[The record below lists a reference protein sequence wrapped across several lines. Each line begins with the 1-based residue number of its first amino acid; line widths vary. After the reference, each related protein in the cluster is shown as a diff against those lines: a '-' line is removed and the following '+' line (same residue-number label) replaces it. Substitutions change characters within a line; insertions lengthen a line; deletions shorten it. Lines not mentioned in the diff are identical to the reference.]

1 MGTGETESGSL
12 GGVAPS
18 KLQSEVDRAGVWC
31 QTRTIVNCKEDK
43 MKELM
48 LSLILWIGANSTL
61 PVEGVTLPEIEFLSS
76 EELHTLYTIEDACD
90 TGEIR
95 ALYDLNNA
103 LIYLLNDWDKSNLID
118 RSFLLHELVH
128 HLQKEEG
135 YEFKIIRDEE
145 SYELQF
151 MYLRESA
158 LEDSEDKL
166 RVSDLFSIMNNC
178 HIM

>member
-1 MGTGETESGSL
+1 M
-12 GGVAPS
+12 
-18 KLQSEVDRAGVWC
+18 
-31 QTRTIVNCKEDK
+31 
-43 MKELM
+43 
-48 LSLILWIGANSTL
+48 
-61 PVEGVTLPEIEFLSS
+61 EGVPPPEVEFLSS
-76 EELHTLYTIEDACD
+76 EELRTLYIIEDVCD

-95 ALYDLNNA
+95 ALYDLNNTI
-103 LIYLLNDWDKSNLID
+103 IYLLEDWDKSNLID

-135 YEFKIIRDEE
+135 YEVRIIREEE

-158 LEDSEDKL
+158 IDDPEEVL
-166 RVSDLFSIMNNC
+166 RISDLFSIMNNC

>member
-1 MGTGETESGSL
+1 
-12 GGVAPS
+12 
-18 KLQSEVDRAGVWC
+18 
-31 QTRTIVNCKEDK
+31 
-43 MKELM
+43 MKELL

-61 PVEGVTLPEIEFLSS
+61 PVEGVPPPEVEFLSS
-76 EELHTLYTIEDACD
+76 EEFRTLYIIEDVCD
-90 TGEIR
+90 TGEII
-95 ALYDLNNA
+95 ALYDLNNTI
-103 LIYLLNDWDKSNLID
+103 IYLLEDWDKSNLID

-135 YEFKIIRDEE
+135 YEVRIIREEE

-158 LEDSEDKL
+158 IDDPEEVL
-166 RVSDLFSIMNNC
+166 RISDLFSIMNNC

>member
-1 MGTGETESGSL
+1 
-12 GGVAPS
+12 
-18 KLQSEVDRAGVWC
+18 
-31 QTRTIVNCKEDK
+31 
-43 MKELM
+43 MKELL

-61 PVEGVTLPEIEFLSS
+61 PVEGVPLPEVEFLSS
-76 EELHTLYTIEDACD
+76 EELHTLYIIEDVCD

-95 ALYDLNNA
+95 ALYDLNNTI
-103 LIYLLNDWDKSNLID
+103 IYLLEDWDKSNLID

-135 YEFKIIRDEE
+135 YELRIIREEE

-158 LEDSEDKL
+158 IDDPEEVL
-166 RVSDLFSIMNNC
+166 RISDLFSIMNNC

>member
-1 MGTGETESGSL
+1 
-12 GGVAPS
+12 
-18 KLQSEVDRAGVWC
+18 
-31 QTRTIVNCKEDK
+31 
-43 MKELM
+43 MKELL

-61 PVEGVTLPEIEFLSS
+61 PVEGVPLPEVEFLSS
-76 EELHTLYTIEDACD
+76 EELHTLYIIQDVCD

-95 ALYDLNNA
+95 ALYDLNNTI
-103 LIYLLNDWDKSNLID
+103 IYLLEDWDKSNLID

-135 YEFKIIRDEE
+135 YELRIIREEE

-158 LEDSEDKL
+158 IDDPEEVL
-166 RVSDLFSIMNNC
+166 RISDLFSIMNNC

>member
-1 MGTGETESGSL
+1 
-12 GGVAPS
+12 
-18 KLQSEVDRAGVWC
+18 
-31 QTRTIVNCKEDK
+31 

-103 LIYLLNDWDKSNLID
+103 LIYLLDDWDDSNLID

>member
-1 MGTGETESGSL
+1 
-12 GGVAPS
+12 
-18 KLQSEVDRAGVWC
+18 
-31 QTRTIVNCKEDK
+31 
-43 MKELM
+43 MKELL

-61 PVEGVTLPEIEFLSS
+61 PVEGVPLPEVEFLSS
-76 EELHTLYTIEDACD
+76 EELHTLYTIEDVCD
-90 TGEIR
+90 TGEIS
-95 ALYDLNNA
+95 ALYDLNNTI
-103 LIYLLNDWDKSNLID
+103 IYLLEDWDKSNLID

-135 YEFKIIRDEE
+135 YELRIIREEE

-158 LEDSEDKL
+158 IDDPEEVL
-166 RVSDLFSIMNNC
+166 RISDLFSIMNNC

>member
-1 MGTGETESGSL
+1 
-12 GGVAPS
+12 
-18 KLQSEVDRAGVWC
+18 
-31 QTRTIVNCKEDK
+31 

-48 LSLILWIGANSTL
+48 ISLILWIGANSTL
-61 PVEGVTLPEIEFLSS
+61 PAEGVILPEVEFLSS
-76 EELHTLYTIEDACD
+76 EELRTLYIIEDVCD

-95 ALYDLNNA
+95 ALYDLNNTI
-103 LIYLLNDWDKSNLID
+103 IYLLEDWDKSNLID

-135 YEFKIIRDEE
+135 YEVRIIREEE

-158 LEDSEDKL
+158 IDDPEEVL
-166 RVSDLFSIMNNC
+166 RISDLFSIMNNC

>member
-1 MGTGETESGSL
+1 
-12 GGVAPS
+12 
-18 KLQSEVDRAGVWC
+18 
-31 QTRTIVNCKEDK
+31 
-43 MKELM
+43 MKELL

-61 PVEGVTLPEIEFLSS
+61 PVEGVPLPEVEFLSS
-76 EELHTLYTIEDACD
+76 EELHTLYIIEDVCD

-95 ALYDLNNA
+95 ALYDLNNTI
-103 LIYLLNDWDKSNLID
+103 IYLLEDWDKSNLID

-135 YEFKIIRDEE
+135 YEVRIIREEE

-158 LEDSEDKL
+158 IDDPEEVL
-166 RVSDLFSIMNNC
+166 RISDLFSIMNNC

>member
-1 MGTGETESGSL
+1 
-12 GGVAPS
+12 
-18 KLQSEVDRAGVWC
+18 
-31 QTRTIVNCKEDK
+31 
-43 MKELM
+43 MKELL

-61 PVEGVTLPEIEFLSS
+61 PVEGVPPPEVEFLSS
-76 EELHTLYTIEDACD
+76 EELRTLYIIEDVCD

-95 ALYDLNNA
+95 ALYDLNNTI
-103 LIYLLNDWDKSNLID
+103 IYLLEDWDKSNLID

-135 YEFKIIRDEE
+135 YEVRIIREEE

-158 LEDSEDKL
+158 IDDPEEVL
-166 RVSDLFSIMNNC
+166 RISDLFSIMNNC

>member
-1 MGTGETESGSL
+1 
-12 GGVAPS
+12 
-18 KLQSEVDRAGVWC
+18 
-31 QTRTIVNCKEDK
+31 
-43 MKELM
+43 MKELL

-61 PVEGVTLPEIEFLSS
+61 PAEGVPPPEVEFLSS
-76 EELHTLYTIEDACD
+76 EELRTLYIIEDVCD

-95 ALYDLNNA
+95 ALYDLNNTI
-103 LIYLLNDWDKSNLID
+103 IYLLEDWDKSNLID

-135 YEFKIIRDEE
+135 YEVRIIREEE

-158 LEDSEDKL
+158 IDDPEEVL
-166 RVSDLFSIMNNC
+166 RISDLFSIMNNC

>member
-1 MGTGETESGSL
+1 
-12 GGVAPS
+12 
-18 KLQSEVDRAGVWC
+18 
-31 QTRTIVNCKEDK
+31 
-43 MKELM
+43 MKELL

-61 PVEGVTLPEIEFLSS
+61 PVEGVPLPEVEFLSS
-76 EELHTLYTIEDACD
+76 EELHTLYIIQDVCD

-95 ALYDLNNA
+95 ALYDLNNTI
-103 LIYLLNDWDKSNLID
+103 IYLLDDWDKSNLID

-135 YEFKIIRDEE
+135 YELRIIREEE

-158 LEDSEDKL
+158 IDDPEEVL
-166 RVSDLFSIMNNC
+166 RISDLFSIMNNC

>member
-1 MGTGETESGSL
+1 
-12 GGVAPS
+12 
-18 KLQSEVDRAGVWC
+18 
-31 QTRTIVNCKEDK
+31 
-43 MKELM
+43 MKELL

-61 PVEGVTLPEIEFLSS
+61 PVEGVPLPEVEFLSS
-76 EELHTLYTIEDACD
+76 EELHTLYIIEDVCD

-95 ALYDLNNA
+95 ALYDLNNTI
-103 LIYLLNDWDKSNLID
+103 IYLLDDWDKSNLID

-135 YEFKIIRDEE
+135 YELRIIREEE

-158 LEDSEDKL
+158 IDDPEEVL
-166 RVSDLFSIMNNC
+166 RISDLFSIMNNC

>member
-1 MGTGETESGSL
+1 
-12 GGVAPS
+12 
-18 KLQSEVDRAGVWC
+18 
-31 QTRTIVNCKEDK
+31 
-43 MKELM
+43 MKELL

-61 PVEGVTLPEIEFLSS
+61 PAEGVILPEVEFLSS
-76 EELHTLYTIEDACD
+76 EELRTLYIIEDVCD

-95 ALYDLNNA
+95 ALYDLNNTI
-103 LIYLLNDWDKSNLID
+103 IYLLEDWDKSNLID

-135 YEFKIIRDEE
+135 YEVRIIREEE

-158 LEDSEDKL
+158 IDDPEEVL
-166 RVSDLFSIMNNC
+166 RISDLFSIMNNC